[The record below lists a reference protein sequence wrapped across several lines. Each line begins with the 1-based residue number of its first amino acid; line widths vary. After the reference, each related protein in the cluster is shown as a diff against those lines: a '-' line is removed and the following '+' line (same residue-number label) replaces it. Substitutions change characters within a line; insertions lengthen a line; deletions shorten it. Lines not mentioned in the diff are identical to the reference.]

1 MVSILSPL
9 ALAIS
14 LLINGP
20 ALWAAFNYPNVD
32 IASVLLRFVVIT
44 VVVGIALSM
53 LNRIWAAY
61 SQNPVVT
68 VTPLVEL
75 DENGIPMATSAS
87 GSAAEPDATVIQ
99 GANLNSTSPQTN
111 AA

>member
-20 ALWAAFNYPNVD
+20 ALWAAFNYSSVD
-32 IASVLLRFVVIT
+32 VSSVLLRFIVVT
-44 VVVGIALSM
+44 VIVGIALSL
-53 LNRIWAAY
+53 LNRVWAAY
-61 SQNPVVT
+61 SQNPVIT
-68 VTPLVEL
+68 MTPMTEF
-75 DENGIPMATSAS
+75 DDNGIPMPSMTE
-87 GSAAEPDATVIQ
+87 EPEATVIQ
-99 GANLNSTSPQTN
+99 GENLNMTSPQSN

>member
-1 MVSILSPL
+1 VVSILSPL

-32 IASVLLRFVVIT
+32 ITSVLLRFVVVT
-44 VVVGIALSM
+44 VIVGIALSM
-53 LNRIWAAY
+53 LNRVWAAY
-61 SQNPVVT
+61 SQNPVIT
-68 VTPLVEL
+68 MTPGDGLF
-75 DENGIPMATSAS
+75 DENGMPVTPTAT
-87 GSAAEPDATVIQ
+87 EPESTVIQ
-99 GANLNSTSPQTN
+99 GENLNSTLPQSN

>member
-20 ALWAAFNYPNVD
+20 ALWAAFNYSSIDVS
-32 IASVLLRFVVIT
+32 SVLLRFIVVT
-44 VVVGIALSM
+44 VVVGIALSL
-53 LNRIWAAY
+53 LNRVWAAY
-61 SQNPVVT
+61 SQNPVIT
-68 VTPLVEL
+68 MTPMVAF
-75 DENGIPMATSAS
+75 DENGIPMPTMAPEPEATI
-87 GSAAEPDATVIQ
+87 IQ
-99 GANLNSTSPQTN
+99 GENLNNTSPQAN

>member
-32 IASVLLRFVVIT
+32 IASVLLRFVVVT
-44 VVVGIALSM
+44 VIVGIALSM
-53 LNRIWAAY
+53 LNRVWAAY

-68 VTPLVEL
+68 MTPLVEL
-75 DENGIPMATSAS
+75 DENGIPMAAS
-87 GSAAEPDATVIQ
+87 SAAEPEPTVIQ
-99 GANLNSTSPQTN
+99 GENLNSTSPQSN